1 MSFATEGFS
10 AMMRA
15 LVIWF
20 LYVFDGRGSR
30 IIHDGGQTD
39 QERFPQTPRPLIAY
53 W

>member
-20 LYVFDGRGSR
+20 LVLVLGVTCAFS
-30 IIHDGGQTD
+30 
-39 QERFPQTPRPLIAY
+39 
-53 W
+53 

>member
-20 LYVFDGRGSR
+20 LYVFEGRGSR
-30 IIHDGGQTD
+30 IIHDGGRTD
-39 QERFPQTPRPLIAY
+39 YDPIPGNPVR
-53 W
+53 